1 MTSIMKMVS
10 IPLRRWSKL
19 LAAIAAGW
27 LGTVA
32 FAIPDGGTWEY
43 GNGTITYSG
52 GGQTLTI
59 DASSNNSIINWL
71 RFNIAN
77 GESVYFNLPGSS
89 SRILNRIDAS
99 NGISFING
107 VLASNGQV
115 YLVNPAGITFGANSI
130 LNANR
135 IYAAAGDMSSDDFL
149 SGIDRFTNL
158 QGEVIN
164 QGSVTAN
171 EVHFVGHRVVN
182 DTTGVVQGGLI
193 SFSTG
198 NEVWIQRVGD
208 GISIRIDG
216 QDLGEPQEGT
226 VNASLDGAGGI
237 ENHGS
242 IIADPGGAIHLAAGD
257 LHGLALLNTGTIQ
270 ATGGTIQLTARGGA
284 IHNDVSG
291 VIDVSNSTGNGGDIL
306 IQGPV
311 IVNRGLIAANT
322 DAVGG
327 EAGSIDVRAH
337 TNAIFTETSNV
348 EARGNIAGSG
358 GEINIEAT
366 NGTVYLAEGGTLD
379 VKGGLLGGDGGTVSI
394 TGSQVYHRA
403 TTKVGAINGADGS
416 LSVTVDESIVTTDG
430 SVGDP
435 VGDPSGLDLTSAINV
450 TSQIGTNVL
459 HMFDGDVSID
469 SSENVSVIDGFHLN
483 GHDLDINAGSNIN
496 LFNEVTGL
504 NDFTLT
510 AADTIEFGD
519 SFTDIAGNAA
529 FTASEI
535 RVNASSP
542 VSIET
547 GGWQTWDGDVVLQE
561 TDLSVTAEW
570 AEFTGTIDSD
580 GPMHASELSIDV
592 DGELRMLGSIGAS
605 GALGAIDLS
614 ADLITLG
621 GTEIN
626 AYGDIL
632 LNGDGHA
639 EFGEAATIVGLADSL
654 SITSFMGNILLGQN
668 EVFTQLGDLS
678 MESTGLVR
686 IGDVNTLG
694 DFSVTA
700 PNIEI
705 MSREGGHVL
714 QSDGTHAFSP
724 GVACI
729 AGGSIF
735 FSSTPTI
742 LGTLG
747 ADPVF
752 ASVEESSSFVS
763 TLSGFETMQQAPLDM
778 SDFTFGD
785 VVLNLIPVA
794 ADNGGGGD
802 PGDGTDDS
810 SPGGSTPDGLQGLNI
825 SPLLASA
832 EQVGATEGEPL
843 ETEDPEE
850 GVLADSEGLIV
861 SASDL
866 SIDVEILTDNPDDQ
880 QGSLTRAD
888 ILANYPVNNVNPATG
903 NIRVKQRRLNRNMLR
918 KSLVKYQDLLALQPG
933 DVEANLESNNTSH
946 IADSIK
952 ASWAEYAESQEGDPT
967 GAGFGDWMNSD
978 GSQVEARQ
986 YILDLRE
993 VFSDLNKSG
1002 LSSGEFAYARFR
1014 TIERIMESSSEQ
1026 GGMTPSQLSATLGS

>member
-1 MTSIMKMVS
+1 MTSIMNMVCT
-10 IPLRRWSKL
+10 PLRRWSKL
-19 LAAIAAGW
+19 LAAVAAGW

-32 FAIPDGGTWEY
+32 FAIPDGGTWDY
-43 GNGTITYSG
+43 GNGTFTYSG
-52 GGQTLTI
+52 GGTTLTI
-59 DASSNNSIINWL
+59 DASSNSSIIHWL

-77 GESVYFNLPGSS
+77 GESVYFNLPDSS
-89 SRILNRIDAS
+89 SRVLNRINGS

-182 DTTGVVQGGLI
+182 DTTGTVQGGLI

-284 IHNDVSG
+284 IHNDVTG
-291 VIDVSNSTGNGGDIL
+291 VIDASNSTGDGGNVL

-327 EAGSIDVRAH
+327 EAGTIDVRAH

-379 VKGGLLGGDGGTVSI
+379 VKGGLLGGDGGSVSI
-394 TGSQVYHRA
+394 TGGQVYHRA

-416 LSVTVDESIVTTDG
+416 LSVTVDESIVTTDA

-469 SSENVSVIDGFHLN
+469 SSENVSVIDGFDLN

-510 AADTIEFGD
+510 AGNTIEFGD

-529 FTASEI
+529 FTATEI
-535 RVNASSP
+535 RINASSP

-547 GGWQTWDGDVVLQE
+547 GGWQTWDGNVVLQE
-561 TDLSVTAEW
+561 TDLSVTAES

-592 DGELRMLGSIGAS
+592 DGELRILGSIGAN
-605 GALGAIDLS
+605 GTLGAIDLS

-621 GTEIN
+621 GTEII
-626 AYGDIL
+626 AFGDIL

-639 EFGEAATIVGLADSL
+639 EFGDAATIVGLADSL
-654 SITSFMGNILLGQN
+654 SITSLMGNILLGQN
-668 EVFTQLGDLS
+668 AVFTQLGDLS
-678 MESTGLVR
+678 MESAGLVR

-700 PNIEI
+700 PDIEI
-705 MSREGGHVL
+705 MSREGGDIL
-714 QSDGTHAFSP
+714 QSDGTYAFSP

-742 LGTLG
+742 LGSLG

-763 TLSGFETMQQAPLDM
+763 TLSGFETMQIAPLDI

-785 VVLNLIPVA
+785 VVLNLHPVPV
-794 ADNGGGGD
+794 DDGGGD
-802 PGDGTDDS
+802 DPTNGTDDS
-810 SPGGSTPDGLQGLNI
+810 SPGGTTQGDLPGLNI
-825 SPLLASA
+825 SSLLASA
-832 EQVGATEGEPL
+832 EQVGATESGPL
-843 ETEDPEE
+843 EIEDPEE

-861 SASDL
+861 TATDL
-866 SIDVEILTDNPDDQ
+866 SIDVEVLSENPDDQ

-888 ILANYPVNNVNPATG
+888 ILANYPVNSINPATG
-903 NIRVKQRRLNRNMLR
+903 NIRVKQRRLNRTMLR
-918 KSLVKYQDLLALQPG
+918 KSLASYQDLLALQPG
-933 DVEANLESNNTSH
+933 DVEANLENNNTTH
-946 IADSIK
+946 IANTINTSWNEYKTSQQETYTESGFSKWVDSNDNQAVPRK
-952 ASWAEYAESQEGDPT
+952 
-967 GAGFGDWMNSD
+967 
-978 GSQVEARQ
+978 
-986 YILDLRE
+986 YIQDLRE
-993 VFSDLNKSG
+993 VFSNLNRSG
-1002 LSSGEFAYARFR
+1002 LSSGEFNYARNR
-1014 TIERIMESSSEQ
+1014 TIQRIMETSSEP
-1026 GGMTPSQLSATLGS
+1026 GGMTSSQLSATLGS